1 MTKEKTARERLL
13 SKNDMDRLKRAAKYF
28 TPFELLLWA
37 GSVTVIAVF
46 YGVFDGEHPMNLAAS
61 LIGATSLIFAAK
73 GNPFAQLLLI
83 VFSVLYGIISWT
95 YAYYG
100 EMITYLGMSAPIA
113 VLALI
118 SWLRHPF
125 AGKHSEVRVNH
136 VSMKEH
142 VFLWVLTAGV
152 TAAFYFILKALNTA
166 NLIPSTVSV
175 ATSFLAAYLTF
186 RRSPLYAVAYA
197 ANDIV
202 LIVLWV
208 MATLDTAFSTGLVCA
223 EDRALRTR
231 KLPPTPAKKRGRKP
245 PHSTPQATE
254 TPFYHG
260 KTNEKTAVSCKRR
273 DGFCVIDVSLSV
285 REQLVREG
293 GAKLR
298 NIGGDG
304 GAAGDDGGHDG
315 HVLLLFEE
323 GAHEFARHRRP
334 GTVLDDADLPVLI
347 ILGFEVADE
356 LLHHGED
363 AAVKSGSPAPL

>member
-1 MTKEKTARERLL
+1 MRANEKRMSGNPRDAVRQQRCTARAFADRQTTNLTAQARKQTTAKEKTARERLL

-37 GSVTVIAVF
+37 GSLTVIAVF

-95 YAYYG
+95 YTYYG

-142 VFLWVLTAGV
+142 VFLWVLTAAV

-208 MATLDTAFSTGLVCA
+208 MATAANDIVLIVLWVMATLDDIGYISVVVCFA
-223 EDRALRTR
+223 IFLANDLYGFFNWTR
-231 KLPPTPAKKRGRKP
+231 MRRRQSAADAKTPAYTR
-245 PHSTPQATE
+245 
-254 TPFYHG
+254 
-260 KTNEKTAVSCKRR
+260 EKARAEAPA
-273 DGFCVIDVSLSV
+273 L
-285 REQLVREG
+285 
-293 GAKLR
+293 
-298 NIGGDG
+298 N
-304 GAAGDDGGHDG
+304 AASD
-315 HVLLLFEE
+315 
-323 GAHEFARHRRP
+323 
-334 GTVLDDADLPVLI
+334 
-347 ILGFEVADE
+347 
-356 LLHHGED
+356 
-363 AAVKSGSPAPL
+363 

>member
-1 MTKEKTARERLL
+1 MRANEKRMSGNPRDAVRQQRCTARASADRQTTNLTAQARKQTTAKEKTARERLL
-13 SKNDMDRLKRAAKYF
+13 SKNNMDRLKRAAKYF
-28 TPFELLLWA
+28 TPFELILWA

-142 VFLWVLTAGV
+142 VFLWVLTAAV

-208 MATLDTAFSTGLVCA
+208 MATLDDIGYISVVVCFVIFLA
-223 EDRALRTR
+223 NDLYGFFNWTR
-231 KLPPTPAKKRGRKP
+231 MRRRQSAADAKTPAYAR
-245 PHSTPQATE
+245 
-254 TPFYHG
+254 
-260 KTNEKTAVSCKRR
+260 EKTQHEETFLKT
-273 DGFCVIDVSLSV
+273 
-285 REQLVREG
+285 
-293 GAKLR
+293 
-298 NIGGDG
+298 
-304 GAAGDDGGHDG
+304 AAD
-315 HVLLLFEE
+315 
-323 GAHEFARHRRP
+323 
-334 GTVLDDADLPVLI
+334 
-347 ILGFEVADE
+347 
-356 LLHHGED
+356 
-363 AAVKSGSPAPL
+363 

>member
-1 MTKEKTARERLL
+1 MDTIRKRVVRSLKTRLRILFLYGAKPHRAGKRKAHEREPEGCGEAATVHRKSVRRPTQTANLTAQARKQTTAKEKTARERPL

-37 GSVTVIAVF
+37 GSLTVIAVF

-142 VFLWVLTAGV
+142 IFLWVLTAAV
-152 TAAFYFILKALNTA
+152 TAAFYFILKVLDTA

-208 MATLDTAFSTGLVCA
+208 MATLDDIGYISVVVCFVIFLA
-223 EDRALRTR
+223 NDLYGFFNWTR
-231 KLPPTPAKKRGRKP
+231 MRRRQSAADAKTPAYTR
-245 PHSTPQATE
+245 
-254 TPFYHG
+254 
-260 KTNEKTAVSCKRR
+260 EKTRAEAPA
-273 DGFCVIDVSLSV
+273 L
-285 REQLVREG
+285 
-293 GAKLR
+293 
-298 NIGGDG
+298 N
-304 GAAGDDGGHDG
+304 AASD
-315 HVLLLFEE
+315 
-323 GAHEFARHRRP
+323 
-334 GTVLDDADLPVLI
+334 
-347 ILGFEVADE
+347 
-356 LLHHGED
+356 
-363 AAVKSGSPAPL
+363 

>member
-1 MTKEKTARERLL
+1 MDTIRKRVVRSLKTRLRILFLFDVHPATADKDAPQIKRRGRGRQRQRKRRREDDLNNE
-13 SKNDMDRLKRAAKYF
+13 SMDRLKRAAKYF

-118 SWLRHPF
+118 SWLRNPF

-136 VSMKEH
+136 VSIKEH
-142 VFLWVLTAGV
+142 IFLWVLTAGV

-208 MATLDTAFSTGLVCA
+208 MATLDDIGYISVVVCFAIFLANDLYGFFNWTRMRKRQHAA
-223 EDRALRTR
+223 EGRT
-231 KLPPTPAKKRGRKP
+231 LA
-245 PHSTPQATE
+245 
-254 TPFYHG
+254 Y
-260 KTNEKTAVSCKRR
+260 
-273 DGFCVIDVSLSV
+273 V
-285 REQLVREG
+285 REKAQREETF
-293 GAKLR
+293 L
-298 NIGGDG
+298 N
-304 GAAGDDGGHDG
+304 AAID
-315 HVLLLFEE
+315 
-323 GAHEFARHRRP
+323 
-334 GTVLDDADLPVLI
+334 
-347 ILGFEVADE
+347 
-356 LLHHGED
+356 
-363 AAVKSGSPAPL
+363 

>member
-1 MTKEKTARERLL
+1 MHRKSVRRPTNGKFDGAGHKQTTAKEKTARERLL

-61 LIGATSLIFAAK
+61 LIGATSTSLIFAAK

-142 VFLWVLTAGV
+142 VLLWVLTAAV

-186 RRSPLYAVAYA
+186 RRSTLYAVAYA

-208 MATLDTAFSTGLVCA
+208 MATLDDIGYISVVVCFA
-223 EDRALRTR
+223 IFLANDLYGFFNWTR
-231 KLPPTPAKKRGRKP
+231 MRRRQSAADAKTPAYTR
-245 PHSTPQATE
+245 
-254 TPFYHG
+254 
-260 KTNEKTAVSCKRR
+260 EKARAEAPA
-273 DGFCVIDVSLSV
+273 L
-285 REQLVREG
+285 
-293 GAKLR
+293 
-298 NIGGDG
+298 N
-304 GAAGDDGGHDG
+304 AASD
-315 HVLLLFEE
+315 
-323 GAHEFARHRRP
+323 
-334 GTVLDDADLPVLI
+334 
-347 ILGFEVADE
+347 
-356 LLHHGED
+356 
-363 AAVKSGSPAPL
+363 

>member
-1 MTKEKTARERLL
+1 
-13 SKNDMDRLKRAAKYF
+13 MDRLKRAAKYF

-142 VFLWVLTAGV
+142 IFLWVLTAAV
-152 TAAFYFILKALNTA
+152 TAAFYFILKVLDTA

-208 MATLDTAFSTGLVCA
+208 MATLDDIGYISVVVCFVIFLA
-223 EDRALRTR
+223 NDLYGFFNWTR
-231 KLPPTPAKKRGRKP
+231 MRRRQSAADAKTPAYVR
-245 PHSTPQATE
+245 
-254 TPFYHG
+254 
-260 KTNEKTAVSCKRR
+260 EKTQHEETFLKT
-273 DGFCVIDVSLSV
+273 
-285 REQLVREG
+285 
-293 GAKLR
+293 
-298 NIGGDG
+298 
-304 GAAGDDGGHDG
+304 AAD
-315 HVLLLFEE
+315 
-323 GAHEFARHRRP
+323 
-334 GTVLDDADLPVLI
+334 
-347 ILGFEVADE
+347 
-356 LLHHGED
+356 
-363 AAVKSGSPAPL
+363 

>member
-1 MTKEKTARERLL
+1 MDTIRKRVVRSLKIRLRILFLSGSKSRHAGKRKAHERETEGCGEQQRCTARASADRQTTNLTAQARKQTTAKEKTARERLL

-118 SWLRHPF
+118 SWMRHPF

-142 VFLWVLTAGV
+142 IFLWVLTAAV

-208 MATLDTAFSTGLVCA
+208 MATLDDIGYISVVVCFVIFLA
-223 EDRALRTR
+223 NDLYGFFNWTR
-231 KLPPTPAKKRGRKP
+231 MRRRQSAADAKTPAYVR
-245 PHSTPQATE
+245 
-254 TPFYHG
+254 
-260 KTNEKTAVSCKRR
+260 EKTQHEETFLKT
-273 DGFCVIDVSLSV
+273 
-285 REQLVREG
+285 
-293 GAKLR
+293 
-298 NIGGDG
+298 
-304 GAAGDDGGHDG
+304 AAD
-315 HVLLLFEE
+315 
-323 GAHEFARHRRP
+323 
-334 GTVLDDADLPVLI
+334 
-347 ILGFEVADE
+347 
-356 LLHHGED
+356 
-363 AAVKSGSPAPL
+363 

>member
-1 MTKEKTARERLL
+1 MDTIRKRVVRSLKTRLRILFL
-13 SKNDMDRLKRAAKYF
+13 SGAHPAAADNDIPQIKRRGSGQRQRKRRRKGDLLNESMDRLKRAAKYF

-208 MATLDTAFSTGLVCA
+208 MATIDDIGYISVVVCFA
-223 EDRALRTR
+223 IFLANDLYGFFNWTR
-231 KLPPTPAKKRGRKP
+231 MRKRQSAADAKTPAYTR
-245 PHSTPQATE
+245 
-254 TPFYHG
+254 
-260 KTNEKTAVSCKRR
+260 EKARAEAPA
-273 DGFCVIDVSLSV
+273 L
-285 REQLVREG
+285 
-293 GAKLR
+293 
-298 NIGGDG
+298 N
-304 GAAGDDGGHDG
+304 AASD
-315 HVLLLFEE
+315 
-323 GAHEFARHRRP
+323 
-334 GTVLDDADLPVLI
+334 
-347 ILGFEVADE
+347 
-356 LLHHGED
+356 
-363 AAVKSGSPAPL
+363 

>member
-1 MTKEKTARERLL
+1 
-13 SKNDMDRLKRAAKYF
+13 MDRLKRAAKYF

-142 VFLWVLTAGV
+142 IFLWVLTAAV

-208 MATLDTAFSTGLVCA
+208 MATLDDIGYISVVVCFVIFLA
-223 EDRALRTR
+223 NDLYGFFNWTR
-231 KLPPTPAKKRGRKP
+231 MRRRQSAADAKTPAYVR
-245 PHSTPQATE
+245 
-254 TPFYHG
+254 
-260 KTNEKTAVSCKRR
+260 EKT
-273 DGFCVIDVSLSV
+273 
-285 REQLVREG
+285 Q
-293 GAKLR
+293 
-298 NIGGDG
+298 
-304 GAAGDDGGHDG
+304 H
-315 HVLLLFEE
+315 EE
-323 GAHEFARHRRP
+323 TFLK
-334 GTVLDDADLPVLI
+334 T
-347 ILGFEVADE
+347 VAD
-356 LLHHGED
+356 
-363 AAVKSGSPAPL
+363 